1 MSDYYDLLGIDTGA
15 DKESIR
21 VAYRDRLEGA
31 SQSERA
37 KLNKAWNV
45 LSDPVQRGRYDAY
58 LASDSEFGDI
68 DDEDAADDVAVPARS
83 ARAARPARGGRSEA
97 SPSKRQPARPPLE
110 PTIELPRG
118 LEFASKKSRSL
129 AFAMDFGMVLIIML
143 VSLQIF
149 PQMFDSA
156 YQDNVKVADRAVKQ
170 LDKSTKT
177 RDDAR
182 DAASTARDR
191 QKAAEKKNDD
201 AEVRKQRAIATKKD
215 AEAKTAEAERKA
227 DDTAVT
233 SAFKKLTGPRIA
245 ASLVAL
251 ALSTLLLV
259 PMSARTGQ
267 TIGKRSQRIRLIR
280 ADGSPAGWVPSLIHY
295 GVPLAMA
302 MVVANYVGPLGT
314 FVMLFALGGVL
325 WNLRDRNRQ
334 SVFDKMAKTIVVAD
348 SDVV

>member
-1 MSDYYDLLGIDTGA
+1 MSDYYDLLGIDAGA
-15 DKESIR
+15 DKEAIR
-21 VAYRDRLEGA
+21 TAYRDRLDGA

-45 LSDPVQRGRYDAY
+45 LSDPVQRGRYDEY
-58 LASDSEFGDI
+58 LASDSEFGDDEDD
-68 DDEDAADDVAVPARS
+68 DDEVAVTSGA
-83 ARAARPARGGRSEA
+83 ARAARPARGSRSEA
-97 SPSKRQPARPPLE
+97 TPAKRPPARPPLE

-118 LEFASKKSRSL
+118 MEFASKKSRSL
-129 AFAMDFGMVLIIML
+129 AFAMDFGMVLVIML

-149 PQMFDSA
+149 PQMFDA
-156 YQDNVKVADRAVKQ
+156 KYPDNVKVADRAVKA

-182 DAASTARDR
+182 DAANTARDK

-201 AEVRKQRAIATKKD
+201 VEAAKQRGIAATQTAKANR
-215 AEAKTAEAERKA
+215 AETQRKA
-227 DDTAVT
+227 DDKAVT
-233 SAFKKLTGPRIA
+233 ESFKKLTGPRIA

-251 ALSTLLLV
+251 ALALLLLV

-267 TIGKRSQRIRLIR
+267 TIGKRSQRIRLVR
-280 ADGSPAGWVPSLIHY
+280 LDGSPAGWGPSLIHY
-295 GVPLAMA
+295 GAPLVLA

-314 FVMLFALGGVL
+314 FVMLFAVGGVL

-348 SDVV
+348 TDAV